1 MGSETHMLGEGQFA
15 FLYIF
20 SELHCLPE
28 TQSGQIRSY
37 CIVCTLNRETAMKE
51 SLLFLISGKYVMKND
66 KPREQ
71 FFNPKFYQ
79 VQADIFFFYLSHYDI

>member
-1 MGSETHMLGEGQFA
+1 
-15 FLYIF
+15 
-20 SELHCLPE
+20 
-28 TQSGQIRSY
+28 
-37 CIVCTLNRETAMKE
+37 MKE

-79 VQADIFFFYLSHYDI
+79 VQADIFSSIFPTMTFKNCCLVHISL